1 MAKTKNEK
9 NSYKEFQLKKGEA
22 SSLDDI
28 WNVGMEPKKKKS
40 EAKKPAMTKGTKGT
54 KKNK

>member
-28 WNVGMEPKKKKS
+28 WNAGMEPKKKKS
-40 EAKKPAMTKGTKGT
+40 VAKKSTTTKSTKGT
-54 KKNK
+54 KKSK